1 VSWKSPL
8 WAVVLGAL
16 LIPDIRAFPAQAWQ
30 RQAQARADELRAKNG
45 NGTDE
50 RLTKQLL
57 SMEDEDQGA
66 RGMRAVPPNP
76 DLTLDD
82 DELAKVD
89 SQITAKLKQIVAEHG
104 WPTIA
109 LVGTQASQA
118 AVVILVHS
126 PDHAWQEQLLPE
138 LQRLVEQDKI
148 FGSDVATLT
157 DRILVSAGKRQRF
170 GTQFKTQEREIVIVE
185 VEDPGHL
192 DDRRARYLLPP
203 MDVQRKIIESM
214 YHLPVK

>member
-8 WAVVLGAL
+8 LAVVLGAL
-16 LIPDIRAFPAQAWQ
+16 LIPDVRAFPAQAWQ
-30 RQAQARADELRAKNG
+30 REAQARANELRAKNG

-89 SQITAKLKQIVAEHG
+89 SLITAQLKQLVAEHG

-109 LVGTQASQA
+109 LVGSQASQA
-118 AVVILVHS
+118 AVVILIHS
-126 PDHAWQEQLLPE
+126 PDQAWQEQLLPE
-138 LQRLVEQDKI
+138 LQRLVEQNKI
-148 FGSDVATLT
+148 FGADVATLT

-170 GTQFKTQEREIVIVE
+170 GTQFEIEERKIVIVE
-185 VEDPGHL
+185 VEDPRHL
-192 DDRRARYLLPP
+192 DERRARYLLPP